1 MHVVL
6 TIVWIYLQQL
16 GKLHWNPREKPKI
29 KSIREK
35 RRINPNKTCSGS
47 VVEGFIW
54 LYTGDRFRQ
63 REICMTEWGIL
74 EEGAHKQR
82 YCIYTHTCP

>member
-1 MHVVL
+1 MSNDACSSYNR
-6 TIVWIYLQQL
+6 IYLEKCLRQ
-16 GKLHWNPREKPKI
+16 KPKI
-29 KSIREK
+29 KFIREK

>member
-1 MHVVL
+1 MAFMSNDACSS
-6 TIVWIYLQQL
+6 Y
-16 GKLHWNPREKPKI
+16 N
-29 KSIREK
+29 REK

-63 REICMTEWGIL
+63 REICMTCRVGNIR
-74 EEGAHKQR
+74 GR
-82 YCIYTHTCP
+82 CT